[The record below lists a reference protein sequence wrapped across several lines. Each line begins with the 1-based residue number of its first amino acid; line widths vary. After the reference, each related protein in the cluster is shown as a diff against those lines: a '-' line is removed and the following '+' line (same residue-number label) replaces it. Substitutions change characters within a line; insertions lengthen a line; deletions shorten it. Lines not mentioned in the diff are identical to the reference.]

1 MLKCG
6 FAAAALA
13 RLAWLLQ
20 RRELPA
26 PRVAGVLALVGNLS
40 PTADGQAALL
50 RVKLDRR
57 GDPPGVGGSGGVGG
71 VGDGVGGRGAAHMS
85 PAHCAPGN
93 AGTATRG
100 TGGGSGRLPA
110 ASSSCG
116 GGQRGHTQQAPRLR
130 RRAKTRNTTRN
141 TKHKTRNNRSQWST
155 CKL

>member
-1 MLKCG
+1 MFKCG

-57 GDPPGVGGSGGVGG
+57 GDPPGVGGSGGGG
-71 VGDGVGGRGAAHMS
+71 AWTV
-85 PAHCAPGN
+85 
-93 AGTATRG
+93 
-100 TGGGSGRLPA
+100 L
-110 ASSSCG
+110 
-116 GGQRGHTQQAPRLR
+116 
-130 RRAKTRNTTRN
+130 
-141 TKHKTRNNRSQWST
+141 
-155 CKL
+155 